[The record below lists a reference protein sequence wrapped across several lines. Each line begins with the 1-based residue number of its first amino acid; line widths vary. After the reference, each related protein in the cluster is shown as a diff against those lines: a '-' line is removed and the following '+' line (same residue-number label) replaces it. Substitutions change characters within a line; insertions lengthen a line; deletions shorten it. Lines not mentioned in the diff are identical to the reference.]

1 MRSLVEIS
9 CFHIKLYYLVKVF
22 KFSDNIVYTHIYTTF
37 SNGNFQTWPFT
48 TEVSSLF
55 RSTNWDLQA
64 LSNALVLLHTKLKN
78 TRVLEQKV
86 DTLYGREL
94 GNKRLKE
101 TLTKSLAR
109 NLVLNQK
116 VSKFLFQNSISSWL
130 PSFFLGT
137 LLFKIFGI
145 FKIFDKVRGHTL
157 LNLRH
162 SSV

>member
-22 KFSDNIVYTHIYTTF
+22 KFSDNIIVYTHIYTTF

-48 TEVSSLF
+48 TEVSSPF
-55 RSTNWDLQA
+55 RSTNWDLQV

-86 DTLYGREL
+86 DILYGREPRK
-94 GNKRLKE
+94 KRLKE
-101 TLTKSLAR
+101 TLIKSLAR
-109 NLVLNQK
+109 NLLLNQK
-116 VSKFLFQNSISSWL
+116 VSKLLFQNSISSWL

-137 LLFKIFGI
+137 LLF
-145 FKIFDKVRGHTL
+145 
-157 LNLRH
+157 
-162 SSV
+162 